1 MRGPFVYL
9 ALELAHMTVQ
19 RWLELTYAAEHAPA
33 PAETGRA
40 ARGAVTRGAAAHGPA
55 DARPT
60 WRGLLLVEQTARG
73 VAHLHSHAIAHA
85 DLKPSNVLLTEDG
98 ARASNCTY
106 YDLCLASRGRC
117 DSGTRVHPCVVRPR
131 ERGRTPPRSPHTKV

>member
-19 RWLELTYAAEHAPA
+19 RWLELTYAAEHALA
-33 PAETGRA
+33 HAEPGGA
-40 ARGAVTRGAAAHGPA
+40 ARDAVTRGAAAHWPA

-98 ARASNCTY
+98 
-106 YDLCLASRGRC
+106 
-117 DSGTRVHPCVVRPR
+117 
-131 ERGRTPPRSPHTKV
+131 E